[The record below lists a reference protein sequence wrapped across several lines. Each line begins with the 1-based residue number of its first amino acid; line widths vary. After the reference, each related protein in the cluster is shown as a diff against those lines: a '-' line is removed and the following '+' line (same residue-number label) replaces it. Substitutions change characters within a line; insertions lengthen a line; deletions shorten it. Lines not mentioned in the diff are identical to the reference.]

1 MKSETEWI
9 LYDDDRLSFVQD
21 NWTGV
26 LHSCLENQA
35 CPTVLFY
42 EKLVSQEEDAPYEP
56 RREFSYVKLELSTL
70 LRLAQQ
76 TDNASENAG
85 FASKRM
91 VEEQK
96 AIEKQIRADRI
107 ERKLRTYELFWT
119 TDVTRSNYESNHITC
134 QTHSEA
140 NRQFHEIRVKQRR

>member
-1 MKSETEWI
+1 M
-9 LYDDDRLSFVQD
+9 
-21 NWTGV
+21 

-42 EKLVSQEEDAPYEP
+42 EKLVSMEEDAPYEP

-107 ERKLRTYELFWT
+107 ESRLRSYELFWT
-119 TDVTRSNYESNHITC
+119 TDVTRSNFNVSHVTC
-134 QTHSEA
+134 QTHAEA
-140 NRQFHEIRVKQRR
+140 NRQFNEIRAKQRR